1 VIDIPNQLGKLDKP
15 MFQSWMEIL
24 LRTEESYLW
33 LIRRPPE
40 AGKILSFYH
49 SSLIPVPDKATVA
62 VPVTSYYKFHG
73 GTLTVCTDTLNC

>member
-15 MFQSWMEIL
+15 MFHSWMEIL

-40 AGKILSFYH
+40 AGKTLSFLSFISD
-49 SSLIPVPDKATVA
+49 SSSK
-62 VPVTSYYKFHG
+62 
-73 GTLTVCTDTLNC
+73 